1 MNDELQRL
9 MDRVKA
15 QTGYPVSITGDSEM
29 STHSRMVAATPAQ
42 PVHAVFVNPKQE
54 RFGDYLVAL
63 QCAMLLAKWA
73 EPGKVANFT
82 IRSDKL
88 DYVAEKIAKKVEG
101 KGMDAD
107 SSAQYADM
115 VVRSLLQ
122 QLNSLPLQM
131 LSIEF
136 LRESCPELS
145 ASQGGLSGRQELQ
158 DMSKVL
164 AKEIKDFSPAE
175 IYERNVAM
183 NAAFALF
190 WSRLA
195 GDSVCALPYKVMGY
209 AAKGER
215 LLAAYDAIDK
225 SSPARHRAVVDAWS
239 NELKMQYWYEWKA
252 RSPS

>member
-1 MNDELQRL
+1 MNAELQKL
-9 MDRVKA
+9 MERVKA
-15 QTGYPVSITGDSEM
+15 ATGYPVSITGDSEM
-29 STHSRMVAATPAQ
+29 ATHSRMVAATAAQ

-101 KGMDAD
+101 KGLDAQ
-107 SSAQYADM
+107 SSAQYARM
-115 VVRSLLQ
+115 VAQSLLQ

-136 LRESCPELS
+136 LRETCPVLS
-145 ASQGGLSGRQELQ
+145 VEQGALSGRQELQ

-164 AKEIKDFSPAE
+164 DRQIKDFSPAE

-195 GDSVCALPYKVMGY
+195 GDSVCVLPYKVMGY

-215 LLAAYDAIDK
+215 LLAAYDGIDK
-225 SSPARHRAVVDAWS
+225 ASPSRHRAAVDAWAA
-239 NELKMQYWYEWKA
+239 ELTIQNWYEWKA
-252 RSPS
+252 RTPS

>member
-1 MNDELQRL
+1 MNIELKRL
-9 MDRVKA
+9 MDRVKDA
-15 QTGYPVSITGDSEM
+15 TGYPVTVVGDSEM

-73 EPGKVANFT
+73 EPGKVADFT
-82 IRSDKL
+82 VRSDKL
-88 DYVAEKIAKKVEG
+88 DYVVERVAKKVEG
-101 KGMDAD
+101 RGLDAA
-107 SSAQYADM
+107 SSARYAGM
-115 VVRSLLQ
+115 VAGSLLQ

-136 LRESCPELS
+136 LREACPELS